1 MFFSCV
7 VGVDVYFRVE
17 MRVCDFGGLFS
28 SFRKG
33 LRLEGVR
40 VDPVF
45 TPRVVCLP
53 LYLLVSVW
61 WNGIRMRSWLG
72 DHNIELFYI
81 HYFSLNNQDGPY
93 HSDSTASR
101 LLSEVKHCRVELVLR
116 WGTTL
121 ESSMFIFCFLPFVF
135 LFEVCCSRLLLVGV
149 LLWCTPLP
157 LVAVAVAVLL
167 SARFLFVWIAAFV
180 AASWAVA
187 VSLYYYVVVVG
198 YTTR

>member
-1 MFFSCV
+1 
-7 VGVDVYFRVE
+7 
-17 MRVCDFGGLFS
+17 
-28 SFRKG
+28 
-33 LRLEGVR
+33 
-40 VDPVF
+40 
-45 TPRVVCLP
+45 
-53 LYLLVSVW
+53 
-61 WNGIRMRSWLG
+61 MRSWLG
-72 DHNIELFYI
+72 DHNIESFYI

-157 LVAVAVAVLL
+157 LVAVAVAVAVLL